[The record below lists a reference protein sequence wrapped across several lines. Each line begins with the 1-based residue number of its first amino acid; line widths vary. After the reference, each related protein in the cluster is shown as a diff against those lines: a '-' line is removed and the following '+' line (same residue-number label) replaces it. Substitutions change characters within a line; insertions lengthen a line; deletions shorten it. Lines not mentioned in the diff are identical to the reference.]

1 MLLLLRADDDVDDGN
16 DNCRVLY
23 NLANENNED
32 EKMVNDTDNPGTT
45 EDTKGVGYVD
55 FVSLQHLTTTPE
67 ILTRHVINVTK
78 SSHQVYA
85 KPSPPPLKI
94 AQSSFTWF
102 QRSPVVG
109 ISIVF
114 IAHYNSKTDR
124 IILFLSFLRLYA
136 YSL

>member
-78 SSHQVYA
+78 VLW
-85 KPSPPPLKI
+85 SPVTKFMPNPPL
-94 AQSSFTWF
+94 
-102 QRSPVVG
+102 P
-109 ISIVF
+109 
-114 IAHYNSKTDR
+114 H
-124 IILFLSFLRLYA
+124 
-136 YSL
+136 